1 MIKLLPILLISIGLI
16 SGCSSTEAVK
26 TNAYGGDTYKVK
38 CKNTPEA
45 CLEEAYT
52 KCNGETFTTLYSDS
66 HAGGI
71 LADLMP
77 GPTTWYALTFKCGG
91 EETKPNFPWVGTT
104 IEEALE
110 TMSVLDNVGKSIKQN
125 NNNNNNQYNGTTST
139 NCYTVGNT
147 LTCNSY

>member
-1 MIKLLPILLISIGLI
+1 MKKLCLILLISLGLI
-16 SGCSSTEAVK
+16 GGCSTTESVK
-26 TNAYGGDTYKVK
+26 TNAYGGDAYKVK

-52 KCNGETFTTLYSDS
+52 KCNGTFTTLYSDS

-71 LADLMP
+71 LADFIP

-91 EETKPNFPWVGTT
+91 EVSRPNFPWVGTT

-110 TMSVLDNVGKSIKQN
+110 TMSVLDEAGKSINNN
-125 NNNNNNQYNGTTST
+125 NNNNNNQYDGTTTT